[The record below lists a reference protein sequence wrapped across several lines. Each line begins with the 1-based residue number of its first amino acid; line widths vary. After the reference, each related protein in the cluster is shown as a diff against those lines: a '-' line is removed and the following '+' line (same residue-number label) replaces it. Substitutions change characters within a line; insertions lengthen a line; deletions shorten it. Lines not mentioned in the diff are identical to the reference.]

1 MHLRLRELSFFF
13 KASISRSILRSWR
26 FRGHT
31 SVHWMCC
38 FISVLFYVCIF
49 FYVNFGMFH
58 RYIFR
63 VRSLF
68 VSCLADACFCYKVNC
83 FALIKFLIL
92 LEVFVIFFILR
103 LAKFISSLLAMEFV
117 SFVFRLSFWELL
129 ILYSF
134 RLALY
139 IYTITG
145 VVEETILLCISHL
158 DIGGVKF

>member
-117 SFVFRLSFWELL
+117 RLMCIVLCLDSLFGNCWFYTLFVWH
-129 ILYSF
+129 
-134 RLALY
+134 Y
-139 IYTITG
+139 IYIQ
-145 VVEETILLCISHL
+145 
-158 DIGGVKF
+158 